1 MTLGVAGAV
10 PDWLDVSRETIERLG
25 AFCALVERWTPAINL
40 VSKADSVALW
50 ERHLL
55 DSAQLF
61 RLAPPV
67 ASWADLGS
75 GGGFPGLVIAIL
87 ARQHRPQ
94 MMVNLVEADRR
105 KAAFLAQAIRTLEVN
120 AALHVARIDSLAP
133 LRAEVVSAR
142 ALAPLP
148 QLCGMVHR
156 HLSASGVA
164 LLPKGEGVQEELR
177 ACAGLWQMEVT
188 QVPSLTRAEGVIL
201 QIRGLR
207 HV

>member
-1 MTLGVAGAV
+1 
-10 PDWLDVSRETIERLG
+10 
-25 AFCALVERWTPAINL
+25 
-40 VSKADSVALW
+40 
-50 ERHLL
+50 
-55 DSAQLF
+55 
-61 RLAPPV
+61 
-67 ASWADLGS
+67 
-75 GGGFPGLVIAIL
+75 
-87 ARQHRPQ
+87 
-94 MMVNLVEADRR
+94 MVVHLVEADRR

-148 QLCGMVHR
+148 QLCGMVQR
-156 HLSASGVA
+156 HLSAGGVA